1 MPHSTSCKN
10 AKIFISPSHPKTCA
24 NDLPCETRDQK
35 CTSSQNLIQ
44 SGVESEW
51 RRNWMAFFVHFGA
64 GRPPPP
70 QDLLSLGR

>member
-44 SGVESEW
+44 SGVEWSGGGIGW
-51 RRNWMAFFVHFGA
+51 HF
-64 GRPPPP
+64 
-70 QDLLSLGR
+70 LCTLGQADHHLKIY